1 MPFVPPADDNSENP
15 DQQSRDRR
23 SRPTLAPTPPSEA
36 APQIADD
43 LRSFIFEVTAG
54 RPTGVADAT
63 EVPDF
68 AAVAS
73 TTRPARRPAA
83 RRKSAVDGRGE
94 AKPKLT
100 EDPPPQRADLPAAN
114 LEVASLNAE
123 RSGRARAT
131 ANRAEARHVRTAAP
145 RQRPAPRRSR
155 LSALPICTA
164 SLSLHALVIV
174 VLAAIGIAAAELPDE
189 LLLTVGPPPVE
200 EFLLSETDF
209 ETPEPT
215 DQFDTAADEIPSE
228 LIDPGMASLGEL
240 ATTAALADPS
250 ATGEPTV
257 AAGALGGDLG
267 ALFGQSGA
275 GLAEFDD
282 GLGGAPTAKF
292 FGSEIEGRRIVFVL
306 DNSGSMQGGRLET
319 VIDELLRCVDSLRDD
334 QEFYVIFH
342 SDMVYPLLYPDPVDR
357 YLRPTKANKRLLA
370 EWLDTVELCLGDA
383 VEEALAAAAMI
394 EPDTVFLLS
403 DGRIQGDKK
412 IRYLLDARTR
422 NFPVHTFAVG
432 MNSSVA
438 GRRNLQQIA
447 DANGGNFTE
456 SEIPPEMRDLSRE
469 RLRPYHNETPG
480 PVWGRN
486 VKPFK
491 KF

>member
-1 MPFVPPADDNSENP
+1 MPFVPLADHDQETP

-23 SRPTLAPTPPSEA
+23 SRLTLPEIPRAAESPSILE
-36 APQIADD
+36 D

-63 EVPDF
+63 EVPEFGAEATKSLSAKRRRASRRPSSNSDHVPAEEIPAKK
-68 AAVAS
+68 AATARPQPAGSVSARTPAATPQHSTPPRTKSS
-73 TTRPARRPAA
+73 TTI
-83 RRKSAVDGRGE
+83 V
-94 AKPKLT
+94 
-100 EDPPPQRADLPAAN
+100 
-114 LEVASLNAE
+114 
-123 RSGRARAT
+123 
-131 ANRAEARHVRTAAP
+131 AP
-145 RQRPAPRRSR
+145 RTSR
-155 LSALPICTA
+155 QYAKKQKALPIFTA
-164 SLSLHALVIV
+164 SFGLHLLLIAA
-174 VLAAIGIAAAELPDE
+174 LAAVGIAAAELPDE

-200 EFLLSETDF
+200 EFLVSETDF

-215 DQFDTAADEIPSE
+215 DQFDTVADEIPSE

-240 ATTAALADPS
+240 ATTAALADPN
-250 ATGEPTV
+250 ATGEPAV
-257 AAGALGGDLG
+257 AAGTLGGDLG
-267 ALFGQSGA
+267 ALFGASGA
-275 GLAEFDD
+275 GLAEFDN

-319 VIDELLRCVDSLRDD
+319 VIAELLRCVDSLRDD

-342 SDMVYPLLYPDPVDR
+342 SDMVYPMLYPDPVDR
-357 YLRPTKANKRLLA
+357 YLRPTPANRRLLA

-412 IRYLLDARTR
+412 IRYLLDGRSR

-447 DANGGNFTE
+447 DANGGKFSE

-480 PVWGRN
+480 PVWGRT

-491 KF
+491 FGK